1 MTDQR
6 IWRCVCGTLND
17 PPELDEPRFCTGC
30 RFEGGAIDVMYNV
43 VIDEMIDPGRGS
55 EVTDSHGRMID
66 LNIERELDELKSKV
80 EEHTVAND
88 GALQALARQ
97 GVNIDQGTLANI
109 RVIALCDQVMGQPDG
124 EYPSTTR
131 LNFELA
137 LQEQYATMLADIQ
150 TQINRHK
157 LTEGVNGVQLPPV
170 NGGSR

>member
-55 EVTDSHGRMID
+55 EVTDSHGRIVSIAEN
-66 LNIERELDELKSKV
+66 LSNELKSKV
-80 EEHTVAND
+80 DELTVAND
-88 GALQALARQ
+88 GMLQALARQ

-109 RVIALCDQVMGQPDG
+109 RAIALCDEVLGRTNGADVSLMRM
-124 EYPSTTR
+124 E
-131 LNFELA
+131 FELA
-137 LQEQYATMLADIQ
+137 LQEQYAVMLADVQ

-170 NGGSR
+170 NGGPR